1 MRTFPHFKYRE
12 CDAFAEYLHQQSLKG
27 WHFVEWRLGLVFE
40 KGKPADIRYGVE
52 IFPKGK
58 EDALRPDEDTEE
70 YAEYC
75 AAAGWKMLDGERK
88 FVIFRQEKED
98 AVPIVSARERLENV
112 RKAEKQQNGWRTIF
126 AVYLLVSTW
135 LRFWKMDFDYLIFS
149 DGLLLMNVFITIVC
163 LYSIIDRIVFLYWI
177 RKAEQKLDAGDTVVY
192 GKKVRR
198 RITWEYWIF
207 LAAYAMMVFFER
219 DELFTFVLPVT
230 LTFGGILV
238 IALITALWRPA
249 AFENWLFQMMA
260 IIGLFVVLTIT
271 YTVMVNGDGAM
282 QFKSPEDIPLVKA
295 DYQEAAGQPE
305 IIGEHA
311 EGIMGTLYRVSL
323 DYPEGDLLEYEVCE
337 SDYEW
342 VIRHRWKEEFY
353 SHPHEQ
359 DVSELWDA
367 QEAWYYGNAEGDA
380 YWYQVLYPNHML
392 VMWSDVELDAKQVQI
407 IRGKLNLF

>member
-27 WHFVEWRLGLVFE
+27 RHFVEWRLGLVFE
-40 KGKPADIRYGVE
+40 KGEPADIRYAAE

-98 AVPIVSARERLENV
+98 AAPIVSARERLENV

-149 DGLLLMNVFITIVC
+149 DGLFLMNVFITIVC

-207 LAAYAMMVFFER
+207 LAAYVMMVFLER

-260 IIGLFVVLTIT
+260 IIGMFVVLTIT

-295 DYQEAAGQPE
+295 DYQEAEGQPE

-323 DYPEGDLLEYEVCE
+323 DYPEGDLLKYEVCE

-342 VIRHRWKEEFY
+342 VIRHRWEEEFY
-353 SHPHEQ
+353 SHPYEQ

-367 QEAWYYGNAEGDA
+367 QEAWYYGNVEGDA
-380 YWYQVLYPNHML
+380 YRYQVLYPNHML